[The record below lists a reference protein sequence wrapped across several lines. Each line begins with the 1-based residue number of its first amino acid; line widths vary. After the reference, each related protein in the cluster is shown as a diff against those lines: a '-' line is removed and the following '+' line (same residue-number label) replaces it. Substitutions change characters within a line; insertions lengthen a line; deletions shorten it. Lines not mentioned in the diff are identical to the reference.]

1 MLPCRRR
8 TRIRSRKVIPVA
20 APRGYGF
27 RVLSTDRVNL
37 GSISGPGIAG
47 LRQRLRPR
55 HPCLHCNAA
64 AASREPR
71 GGGACRDA
79 LMSYV
84 DAALAP
90 QRKTGQIKLHGPA
103 AFEGMRKAGRL
114 VAECLDM
121 LADEVR
127 PGVPTEKIDRLVFDF
142 AMAHNATPATM
153 MYRGYRKATCTS
165 VNHVV
170 CHGIPGEKPLKE
182 GDIVNVDVTLI
193 LDGWH
198 GDSSRM
204 FARGRHSAP
213 RRTPDRGHLRS
224 DDARHRGDPS
234 GRHHRRHRRRHPGL
248 CRGAAHERGA
258 RLLRPRPRPAVPR
271 RAQHRAYRPPGRR
284 HRAASRHV
292 LHGRADDQSR
302 PPAREGAV
310 RRLDRR
316 DARPLAL
323 RAVRAHRRR

>member
-1 MLPCRRR
+1 
-8 TRIRSRKVIPVA
+8 
-20 APRGYGF
+20 
-27 RVLSTDRVNL
+27 
-37 GSISGPGIAG
+37 
-47 LRQRLRPR
+47 
-55 HPCLHCNAA
+55 
-64 AASREPR
+64 
-71 GGGACRDA
+71 
-79 LMSYV
+79 MSYV

-103 AFEGMRKAGRL
+103 AFEAMRKAGRL

-204 FARGRHSAP
+204 YPIG
-213 RRTPDRGHLRS
+213 
-224 DDARHRGDPS
+224 
-234 GRHHRRHRRRHPGL
+234 
-248 CRGAAHERGA
+248 EI
-258 RLLRPRPRPAVPR
+258 PR
-271 RAQHRAYRPPGRR
+271 RAERLIEVTHEAMMRGIAVIRPGATAGDIGAAIQGYVEAQHMSVVRDFCGHGLGRLFHDEPNIVHVGRPGEGIVLRPGMFFTVEPMINLGRPHVKVLSDGWTAVTRDRSLSAQFEHTVGVTANGVEIFTTSPNGLDKPPYRA
-284 HRAASRHV
+284 
-292 LHGRADDQSR
+292 
-302 PPAREGAV
+302 
-310 RRLDRR
+310 
-316 DARPLAL
+316 
-323 RAVRAHRRR
+323 